1 MDMKFKTTKEYKK
14 IKKNFIKDIFLL
26 SFLIFLNLIAAF
38 FSLSSFIYFS
48 ILSWNDKDF
57 PHFVLAI
64 IMSVCVFIVIIFVI
78 IMYIKYIFEIKVEF
92 DVEKE
97 KLNQYWKIEGVD
109 KIE

>member
-14 IKKNFIKDIFLL
+14 IKRDFIKDIFLL
-26 SFLIFLNLIAAF
+26 SLIVFLGILFTF
-38 FSLSSFIYFS
+38 VFLSSFIYFS

-57 PHFVLAI
+57 PFSVFLI
-64 IMSVCVFIVIIFVI
+64 IMSVYAFIVIIFVI

-97 KLNQYWKIEGVD
+97 KLNQYWQI
-109 KIE
+109 

>member
-1 MDMKFKTTKEYKK
+1 
-14 IKKNFIKDIFLL
+14 
-26 SFLIFLNLIAAF
+26 
-38 FSLSSFIYFS
+38 
-48 ILSWNDKDF
+48 
-57 PHFVLAI
+57 
-64 IMSVCVFIVIIFVI
+64 MSVYAFIIIIFVI

>member
-1 MDMKFKTTKEYKK
+1 MDMKFKTTKKYKK
-14 IKKNFIKDIFLL
+14 IKRDFIKNIFLL
-26 SFLIFLNLIAAF
+26 SLIVFLVYCSLF
-38 FSLSSFIYFS
+38 LSSFIYFS

-57 PHFVLAI
+57 PFSVFLI
-64 IMSVCVFIVIIFVI
+64 IMSVYAFIVIIFVI

-97 KLNQYWKIEGVD
+97 KLNQYWQIEGVD

>member
-1 MDMKFKTTKEYKK
+1 MLVFV
-14 IKKNFIKDIFLL
+14 F
-26 SFLIFLNLIAAF
+26 
-38 FSLSSFIYFS
+38 LSSFIYFS

-57 PHFVLAI
+57 PHFVFAI
-64 IMSVCVFIVIIFVI
+64 IMSVYAFIGIIFVI

-97 KLNQYWKIEGVD
+97 KLNQYWQIEGVD

>member
-1 MDMKFKTTKEYKK
+1 M
-14 IKKNFIKDIFLL
+14 
-26 SFLIFLNLIAAF
+26 F
-38 FSLSSFIYFS
+38 FWYIVGFCFLSSFIYFS

-57 PHFVLAI
+57 SHFVFAI
-64 IMSVCVFIVIIFVI
+64 IMSVYAFIIIIFVI